1 MASTDKKSK
10 PGLGRRT
17 TFQKM
22 LDLEQ
27 KNKVNRMRASSTFPL
42 APTSTPRSP
51 PPPKSNLRQH
61 PPMPLPSIDRAM
73 TAPTLSLAIPP
84 ARSTTNGTSTK
95 YVVKSSGDVV
105 PQEEE
110 VSDAE
115 SDISSICQS
124 PGWEDYNGKKRKKAK
139 EDERER
145 RRKEAEGTN
154 GQAPQ
159 VQQVRSSDSPSTQSP
174 KRLSKA
180 PPTNKRL
187 TKMAVPA
194 ERSASAPAV
203 PTLPTMARG
212 DVKKEE
218 KRAVPEK
225 VKRGSIDIGLKGF
238 MTVTQAIPVPWKSSQ
253 NSSPS
258 TPTQEAP
265 SSRKSFS
272 RKPGAY
278 DDGGFI
284 GGLKLEQ
291 FRQTETTTT
300 QQNKHEH
307 KKVGWS
313 DGGGETPRSDRDPT
327 PQVAGNSSSSTS
339 MAESVRPI
347 SIYDESVRTPQ
358 QWDALYA
365 QTAAAARGL
374 ESPTK
379 PVEDNTPIMER
390 NIRKARRSH
399 PPTSRYFPAENEDSG
414 SAQRDSSNGS
424 RHPIF
429 SGSRHTEGT
438 TGQNHS
444 QSPVVSPFPSPDPQP
459 IHDRVPRRP
468 DPQPVSDRKSRKT
481 DPHPSKPAA
490 PVKKS
495 YPPESRGRADYVRYQ
510 RQEEEI
516 NAMNALKD
524 ESEIS
529 DAAAGSKKTR
539 SRRGSF
545 SSLFSRSRSRTR
557 TPSEAPT
564 TTSFSTIG
572 ASGPAAKKESPATT
586 SFSTIGGNNKS
597 GKKDAKQSGI
607 FLDEE
612 YVLNQLHL
620 ELNTKASESAG
631 PGHKRASSKGPSFQ
645 GLKSAAKSAF
655 SRHSVAAPES
665 PTGTFTTAPEFQGSA
680 SIAPSSK
687 RTSLDVTSPHI
698 SSLMKADNR
707 PIDSAA
713 PPIVHDFALSHPK
726 VPERSP
732 ARSPARKDF
741 DIERSSRNSTPKALN
756 GNNKRSNHSRS
767 ATDSSEDY
775 STLDE
780 SSTIT
785 TPSASRPQS
794 QKDLFSAKGDLN
806 GTTET
811 PVNKSNITLL
821 GAQSSTPTVIGAL
834 PLDDSASAR
843 NSWCRT
849 GAELELTE
857 DEDRLKTPTGNN
869 STFEFTSTHINAS
882 SPLVPQLPLTPP
894 TEASDLQRKPSISR
908 SISTPDL
915 QDLSFLP
922 TLKHQSL
929 TRPLKGKEKAT
940 PAKEPKQPNKFLEEA
955 PNPLVRPP
963 PIPIPT
969 TKSEGSSPTSP
980 QSSQYL
986 HNARLAI
993 PGARSPP
1000 KTNFSPGPHH
1010 QNGPDPIA
1018 KMFVVCC
1025 QCKYFHDM
1033 PSKIYECM
1041 AKPDNVVTD
1050 NDLGVSGV
1058 ISTSVKCPWCGHG
1071 MSTSCCA
1078 GYAAVVYL
1086 REKLH

>member
-27 KNKVNRMRASSTFPL
+27 KNKINRMRASSTFPL

-238 MTVTQAIPVPWKSSQ
+238 MTSSQ

-278 DDGGFI
+278 NDGGFI

-307 KKVGWS
+307 KKVG
-313 DGGGETPRSDRDPT
+313 
-327 PQVAGNSSSSTS
+327 
-339 MAESVRPI
+339 
-347 SIYDESVRTPQ
+347 
-358 QWDALYA
+358 
-365 QTAAAARGL
+365 
-374 ESPTK
+374 
-379 PVEDNTPIMER
+379 

-429 SGSRHTEGT
+429 SGSRHTEDT

-545 SSLFSRSRSRTR
+545 SSLFSRSRS
-557 TPSEAPT
+557 
-564 TTSFSTIG
+564 
-572 ASGPAAKKESPATT
+572 
-586 SFSTIGGNNKS
+586 
-597 GKKDAKQSGI
+597 
-607 FLDEE
+607 L
-612 YVLNQLHL
+612 
-620 ELNTKASESAG
+620 
-631 PGHKRASSKGPSFQ
+631 
-645 GLKSAAKSAF
+645 
-655 SRHSVAAPES
+655 
-665 PTGTFTTAPEFQGSA
+665 
-680 SIAPSSK
+680 
-687 RTSLDVTSPHI
+687 
-698 SSLMKADNR
+698 
-707 PIDSAA
+707 
-713 PPIVHDFALSHPK
+713 HDFALSHPK

-811 PVNKSNITLL
+811 PVNN
-821 GAQSSTPTVIGAL
+821 
-834 PLDDSASAR
+834 AR

-869 STFEFTSTHINAS
+869 STFEFTSTHMNAS

-894 TEASDLQRKPSISR
+894 TEASDLQRKPSLSR

-955 PNPLVRPP
+955 PNPL
-963 PIPIPT
+963 
-969 TKSEGSSPTSP
+969 
-980 QSSQYL
+980 
-986 HNARLAI
+986 
-993 PGARSPP
+993 
-1000 KTNFSPGPHH
+1000 
-1010 QNGPDPIA
+1010 NGPDPIA